1 MTENKGR
8 VLFIGMGPETAAR
21 YQPGLLEAGFELVL
35 EIDAERAIPQVMA
48 EGFEAIVSAYPLS
61 TGQLG
66 GILDVMRAKNCPN
79 YGTGLVLLAQRDRVR
94 AAAGLVGRGVNKA
107 LSLEEGPVVLRIVLE
122 RLIEVAQPMA
132 LRLPLAIE
140 VSAISG
146 RNHFEWMTENLSGS
160 GMLVGTGDPPEVG
173 NGFRFTLMLP
183 DGDVQGDG
191 VVVRRTFEGR
201 EAVSGFGARF
211 LSFEADGQARLLKFL
226 REIGKDRKPD
236 I

>member
-8 VLFIGMGPETAAR
+8 VLFTGMGPETAAR

-35 EIDAERAIPQVMA
+35 ESDAERAMARVMA
-48 EGFEAIVSAYPLS
+48 EGFKAIVSAYPLS
-61 TGQLG
+61 SGQLG
-66 GILDVMRAKNCPN
+66 GILDVMRTKNSPN
-79 YGTGLVLLAQRDRVR
+79 YGTGLVLLAQRERLR

-107 LSLEEGPVVLRIVLE
+107 LSLEEGPVVLKIVLE

-132 LRLPLAIE
+132 LRLPLAID

-146 RNHFEWMTENLSGS
+146 RNHFEWTTDNLSGS
-160 GMLVGTGDPPEVG
+160 GMLVGTDDPPEIG
-173 NGFRFTLMLP
+173 DAFRFSLVLP
-183 DGDVQGDG
+183 DGEVQGDG

-201 EAVSGFGARF
+201 EPVNGFGARF
-211 LSFEADGQARLLKFL
+211 LSFEGDGQARLLKFL
-226 REIGKDRKPD
+226 REIGKNGKPD

>member
-8 VLFIGMGPETAAR
+8 VLFTGMGPETAAR

-35 EIDAERAIPQVMA
+35 ESDADRAISQVM
-48 EGFEAIVSAYPLS
+48 EQGFQAIVSAYPLS

-66 GILDVMRAKNCPN
+66 GILDIMRAKDSPN
-79 YGTGLVLLAQRDRVR
+79 YGTGLVLLAQRDRLR

-146 RNHFEWMTENLSGS
+146 RNHYEWTTDNLSGS
-160 GMLVGTGDPPEVG
+160 GMLIGTEDPPEIG
-173 NGFRFTLMLP
+173 DAFRFSLVLP
-183 DGDVQGDG
+183 DGDVQGDA
-191 VVVRRTFEGR
+191 VVVRRTYEGR
-201 EAVSGFGARF
+201 EPVNGFGVRF
-211 LSFEADGQARLLKFL
+211 LSFEDDGQTRLLQYL
-226 REIGKDRKPD
+226 REIGKGGKLGT
-236 I
+236 